1 VALQG
6 ACCVFLRHFK
16 QVAKKKSNLSF
27 VLGELGESDLYV
39 VFRETNVVDKGSMR
53 GSGDSQRRIL

>member
-1 VALQG
+1 M
-6 ACCVFLRHFK
+6 
-16 QVAKKKSNLSF
+16 AKKKSNLSF